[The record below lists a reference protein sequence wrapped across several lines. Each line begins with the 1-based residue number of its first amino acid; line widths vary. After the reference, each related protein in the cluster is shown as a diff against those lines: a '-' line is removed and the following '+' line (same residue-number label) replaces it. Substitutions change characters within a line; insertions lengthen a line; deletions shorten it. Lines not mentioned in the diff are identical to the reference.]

1 MFLQPPQPPSSTAT
15 TPGERFQY
23 IEMLVKQGL
32 MEFARSAALELV
44 DDHPEFPGG
53 YAALVEVAW
62 NQNDYVAAMNYA
74 IRGVELDPD
83 GLAMLSK
90 AAASASRSG
99 FADIA
104 EDYARRLVAKA
115 PNEAASHLQLA
126 DTYERINR
134 GEEALEQAEIAKSI
148 DPSCAWVVLAGKAQ
162 MKLKNLDEAER
173 LLREGLANEQ
183 YSDDIRVEAGFAL
196 TKLFDRS
203 GHYDEAWETAEESHR
218 IGGKPFP
225 VEKRQKVVNDILKE
239 FSARN
244 LKLWRREGFE
254 YERAVFVLGM
264 PRSGTS
270 LMEQILQMHPDVG
283 AVGELAVTWVMM
295 YRLQRE
301 LDSYLP
307 YPKCLIDL
315 LPQNIADMQA
325 LYTDAIDVAAKGKRR
340 VVNKV
345 LNTYE
350 TLGMLSVLLPGLRA
364 VHIKRHP
371 LDNLV
376 SCHTTNLLASGH
388 TYTSKLEDLALMYR
402 TRQQLARH
410 WQEVLDVEIH
420 EVSYEKLTADQEGES
435 RRLIDYLGLDWDDR
449 VLEFHKSKR
458 VPATISYDQVGQKM
472 YTTSVA
478 RWRNYEKHLGPLID
492 ALGDELDNWEV

>member
-1 MFLQPPQPPSSTAT
+1 
-15 TPGERFQY
+15 
-23 IEMLVKQGL
+23 MLIKRGL
-32 MEFARSAALELV
+32 TEFARSAALELV
-44 DDHPEFPGG
+44 EDHPTFPGG

-62 NQNDYVAAMNYA
+62 LQNDYVAAMNYA
-74 IRGVELDPD
+74 ISGVELDPG
-83 GLAMLSK
+83 GLALLSK

-99 FADIA
+99 FADVA
-104 EDYARRLVAKA
+104 DDYARRLVDAA
-115 PNEAASHLQLA
+115 PNDAASHLQLA
-126 DTYERINR
+126 DTMERVNR
-134 GEEALEQAEIAKSI
+134 GEEALEQAEIARSI
-148 DPSCAWVVLAGKAQ
+148 DLNCPWVVLAGKAHL
-162 MKLKNLDEAER
+162 KLKNPDEAER
-173 LLREGLANEQ
+173 LLREGLANER
-183 YSDDIRVEAGFAL
+183 YSDEVRVEAGFSLA
-196 TKLFDRS
+196 KLFDRL
-203 GHYDEAWETAEESHR
+203 GRYDEAWETAEESHR
-218 IGGKPFP
+218 VGRKPF
-225 VEKRQKVVNDILKE
+225 EAKKRLKVVNDIMKE

-254 YERAVFVLGM
+254 FDRAVFVLGM

-301 LDSYLP
+301 LNSYLP

-315 LPQNIADMQA
+315 LPQNIQNMQT
-325 LYTDAIDVAAKGKRR
+325 LYTDAIDVAARGKRR

-364 VHIKRHP
+364 IHIKRHP

-388 TYTSKLEDLALMYR
+388 SYTSKLEDLALMYR

-410 WQEVLDVEIH
+410 WQDVLDMEIH
-420 EVSYEKLTADQEGES
+420 EVSYEKLTEDQEGES

-449 VLEFHKSKR
+449 VLDFHKSKR

-478 RWRNYEKHLGPLID
+478 RWKNYEKHLGPLID
-492 ALGDELDNWEV
+492 ALGDELDGWDV